1 MVGDG
6 WDGPEAAG
14 GPVSQVHQPNPKTKL
29 LNQNIS
35 QEDEFFSAVF
45 LLNLFFFSSKELPQ
59 VLRKHCSTLFGE
71 KRVNKLIAKC
81 VFFS

>member
-29 LNQNIS
+29 QNQNIS
-35 QEDEFFSAVF
+35 QEDAFLSPVSLLILSFFS
-45 LLNLFFFSSKELPQ
+45 LLNKGLQQ
-59 VLRKHCSTLFGE
+59 VQRKHCSALKRGRE
-71 KRVNKLIAKC
+71 KNCIQNKC
-81 VFFS
+81 

>member
-1 MVGDG
+1 MVGNG

-35 QEDEFFSAVF
+35 QEDAFFTRGLFVEFILFS
-45 LLNLFFFSSKELPQ
+45 LKELPR
-59 VLRKHCSTLFGE
+59 VL
-71 KRVNKLIAKC
+71 
-81 VFFS
+81 